1 MNRIKE
7 FLNYKLDREN
17 GSIETNK
24 GYRSDLKIFYQYI
37 KRQKQIQDINDEVLQ
52 SLKLKDLDNFII
64 YVKKERNNSAYGQNR
79 KIATIK
85 SFFKYLYKQEI
96 VNKNV
101 AQDLEKISLPKR
113 NPKALDIL
121 QIKNMITII
130 KNSPRSYEMK
140 IRDECIISL
149 FFNCG
154 MRLSELCSLNI
165 SNINKD
171 SIDVIGKGNKQRRIY
186 LNESIQQTLN
196 DYLIV
201 RKQYILKIKK
211 QEDQDA
217 LFISRKMNRISNRN
231 VERIVKNIMI
241 QAGISSEYHTHNL
254 RTTCATEL
262 LKAGVNLREIQ
273 EILGHEN
280 LSVTQNYLKVK
291 DDDLKESMN
300 RIPSIL

>member
-1 MNRIKE
+1 
-7 FLNYKLDREN
+7 
-17 GSIETNK
+17 
-24 GYRSDLKIFYQYI
+24 
-37 KRQKQIQDINDEVLQ
+37 
-52 SLKLKDLDNFII
+52 
-64 YVKKERNNSAYGQNR
+64 
-79 KIATIK
+79 
-85 SFFKYLYKQEI
+85 
-96 VNKNV
+96 
-101 AQDLEKISLPKR
+101 
-113 NPKALDIL
+113 
-121 QIKNMITII
+121 MITII